1 MNIRE
6 LEIPVSITQPLPDG
20 QVRYTKTTYVGDVSN
35 DITVEGSADDVL
47 RILKDDPERKTTPYI
62 TLNIAPGVKIE
73 EVVNAIKTGMKKAF
87 E

>member
-35 DITVEGSADDVL
+35 DITVEGSVDDVL
-47 RILKDDPERKTTPYI
+47 RIIKDDPEKNNSKHYSKCRSMCE
-62 TLNIAPGVKIE
+62 NRRSC
-73 EVVNAIKTGMKKAF
+73 
-87 E
+87 